1 MPVEGVLAPSPSP
14 GPTPA
19 PTAAL
24 TPMVQ
29 VPSRPVSAARAPL
42 APIPS
47 APEVIPE
54 PSTAIRALQSWPF
67 TIPDNLDRAIIR
79 IRLTDLLLALEYAT
93 FANRTPVILD
103 RSGKVDVFF
112 AHRHCATVECKAL
125 VLNTSM
131 RHTMSPTDAAHHVV
145 DHVRGAM
152 RLGAYAHLRLADA
165 APNFASW
172 ANASAKTTPVW
183 DRLDV
188 ANLFVPK
195 ELCSERVVRAWDPVM
210 HGAGAPGVEPLVV
223 RDGFQ
228 LVATSLF
235 EPEDAVEFLERS
247 VPLESCVLFHVQ
259 DPNG

>member
-1 MPVEGVLAPSPSP
+1 MPAGVPMREVHGKAASPLS
-14 GPTPA
+14 
-19 PTAAL
+19 
-24 TPMVQ
+24 V
-29 VPSRPVSAARAPL
+29 
-42 APIPS
+42 
-47 APEVIPE
+47 
-54 PSTAIRALQSWPF
+54 IRALQSWPF
-67 TIPDNLDRAIIR
+67 TIPDNLNRAIIP
-79 IRLTDLLLALEYAT
+79 IRLTDLLLALEYAI

-131 RHTMSPTDAAHHVV
+131 RHTMSPADAAHHVA

-152 RLGAYAHLRLADA
+152 RVGAYAHLRLADA
-165 APNFASW
+165 APNFAAW
-172 ANASAKTTPVW
+172 AKASAETTPVW
-183 DRLDV
+183 DRV
-188 ANLFVPK
+188 AVADLFVPK
-195 ELCSERVVRAWDPVM
+195 ELCSDRVVRAWDPVM
-210 HGAGAPGVEPLVV
+210 HGAGAPGAEPLVV

-259 DPNG
+259 DPNA